1 MENGIIWQPLFHSGY
16 NFQVS
21 LNRIFAREMIRSQV
35 PIKKLERMNQLAN
48 EDLKRWK
55 MNCLDPY
62 SFHGD
67 SCFLGQIYLSE
78 GRWLAT
84 DYHSTNSLLKD
95 DESSEPI
102 KYISHNVD
110 YSKDAFILMRLFD
123 KWIRYSN
130 VLKED

>member
-1 MENGIIWQPLFHSGY
+1 MEKLIWQPVFCSGY
-16 NFQVS
+16 DFKVC
-21 LNRIFAREMIRSQV
+21 LDEVFAREMIRSQV

-67 SCFLGQIYLSE
+67 SCFLRQIYLSE

-84 DYHSTNSLLKD
+84 DYHSRTNLLKD
-95 DESSEPI
+95 KILLKPI
-102 KYISHNVD
+102 EYNSHNVD
-110 YSKDAFILMRLFD
+110 TPRKAFILMALFD
-123 KWIRYSN
+123 KWIKYSD
-130 VLKED
+130 VLKGD